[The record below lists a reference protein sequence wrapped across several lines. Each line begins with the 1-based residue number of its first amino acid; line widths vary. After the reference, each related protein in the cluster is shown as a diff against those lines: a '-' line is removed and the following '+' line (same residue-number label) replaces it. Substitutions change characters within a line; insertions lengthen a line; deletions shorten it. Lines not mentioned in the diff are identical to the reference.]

1 MQLRH
6 EYKIYLNKSDYYAI
20 KPRLKAVMKPDAYV
34 LSDGSYKIRSLY
46 FDNYEDKALKEKADG
61 ISRREKFRIRCYN
74 FNYDFIRV
82 EKKIKLAGLGTKLSA
97 RITKDEVARLIQG
110 DYEFLKH
117 SGNAVLTELYAK
129 MKHQL
134 LRPKTVVDY
143 TREPFVYTAGN
154 VRVTLDYGIR
164 TGLGSI
170 NMLDPNLP
178 AVPTEEGLV
187 ILEVKYDNFLPTVI
201 RDIVNAGGREAS
213 AFSKYM
219 SCRKFY

>member
-74 FNYDFIRV
+74 FNHDFIRV

-134 LRPKTVVDY
+134 LRPKTIVDY
-143 TREPFVYTAGN
+143 TREPFVYAAGN

>member
-154 VRVTLDYGIR
+154 VRVTLDYDIR

-170 NMLDPNLP
+170 DMLNPDLP
-178 AVPTEEGLV
+178 TVPTEEGLV
-187 ILEVKYDNFLPTVI
+187 ILEVKYDNYLPSVI
-201 RDIVNAGGREAS
+201 RDIVNVGGREAS

>member
-6 EYKIYLNKSDYYAI
+6 EHKIYMNYADYVVIKS
-20 KPRLKAVMKPDAYV
+20 RLKAVMHPDAYT
-34 LSDGSYKIRSLY
+34 LPDGSYKIRSLY
-46 FDNYEDKALKEKADG
+46 FDNMEDKALKEKADG

-74 FNYDFIRV
+74 GNYDFIRL
-82 EKKIKLAGLGTKLSA
+82 EKKIKIAGLGTKLSA
-97 RITKDEVARLIQG
+97 RLKKDETERIING
-110 DYEFLKH
+110 DFEFLKD
-117 SGNAVLTELYAK
+117 SQSAVLVELYGK

-134 LRPKTVVDY
+134 LRPKTIVDY
-143 TREPFVYTAGN
+143 TREPFVYDAGN
-154 VRVTLDYGIR
+154 VRVTLDYNIR

-178 AVPTEEGLV
+178 TIPAEEGLV
-187 ILEVKYDNFLPTVI
+187 ILEVKYDNYLPSVI
-201 RDIVNAGGREAS
+201 RDVVQSDGREIS

>member
-134 LRPKTVVDY
+134 LRPKTIVDY
-143 TREPFVYTAGN
+143 TREPFVYAAGN

>member
-154 VRVTLDYGIR
+154 VRVTLDYDIR

-170 NMLDPNLP
+170 DMLNPDLP
-178 AVPTEEGLV
+178 TVPTEEGLV
-187 ILEVKYDNFLPTVI
+187 ILEVKYDNVI
-201 RDIVNAGGREAS
+201 RDIVNVGGREAS